1 MNHLKKM
8 FMNKIIMKKLH
19 YYNKKTKMKIRINIF
34 NYMDLLTNQ
43 AENKVKRFKLLKMKI
58 LILIVFLSLM

>member
-1 MNHLKKM
+1 
-8 FMNKIIMKKLH
+8 MNKIIMKKLH

>member
-1 MNHLKKM
+1 M

-43 AENKVKRFKLLKMKI
+43 AENKVKRFKLLKIKI

>member
-1 MNHLKKM
+1 M